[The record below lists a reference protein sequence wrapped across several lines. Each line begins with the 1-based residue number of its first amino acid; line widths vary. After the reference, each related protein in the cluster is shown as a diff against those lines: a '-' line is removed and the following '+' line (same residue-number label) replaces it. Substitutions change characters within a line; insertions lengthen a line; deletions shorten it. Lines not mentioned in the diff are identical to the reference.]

1 MTSPDNG
8 KNVILIVDDND
19 MMIQALDAIL
29 SEEFTLVLARNGE
42 ESIKKIREDGMISC
56 VLMDLRL
63 PDMNGVEAARAIKK
77 IKPEL
82 PIIFHTG
89 HSGDQIEE
97 SLVKEENV
105 FGYLSKGDSITGLI
119 ETIRAACKSYQQKN
133 HPDEIAD

>member
-8 KNVILIVDDND
+8 KSIILVVDDND
-19 MMIQALDAIL
+19 MMIQTLDVIL

-63 PDMNGVEAARAIKK
+63 PDMNGIEAAREIKK

-89 HSGDQIEE
+89 HPGDQIEE
-97 SLVKEENV
+97 RLVKEENA
-105 FGYLSKGDSITGLI
+105 FGYLSKGDSITGLL
-119 ETIRAACKSYQQKN
+119 ETIRAACRSYHQKN
-133 HPDEIAD
+133 HPDETAD